1 MLAEGAVGVKSRCT
15 LTKAVFPAIGRYGT
29 GSGRGRQ
36 GRRLLRG
43 ELAIRSAESGNG
55 RCQVTVVLSGKTEIA
70 DVLRD
75 VRALVFDMDGVL
87 YRGNTRLPYVREL
100 LSELDR
106 CGVPYAMVTN
116 NSTRTPAQYAEKLAG
131 MGISTP
137 AERILTSSLVTRAWL
152 EQRYPRGTRVYIVGM
167 ESLRE
172 AILGDGYFTPAE
184 VDAEVVVS
192 GADFSLTY
200 DKLRIATLAIRRG
213 AYYVATNPDKTFPSE
228 EGLIPGAGAII
239 AALVAAT
246 DVTPVVIGKP
256 EPGIML
262 RAAALLGVE
271 PAQVLVIGDRL
282 DTDVLAGQRAGFRT
296 ALVLTGV
303 ATLADVGGAEPV
315 PDLVLPDLGPLLE
328 YYREACR

>member
-1 MLAEGAVGVKSRCT
+1 MTA
-15 LTKAVFPAIGRYGT
+15 
-29 GSGRGRQ
+29 
-36 GRRLLRG
+36 
-43 ELAIRSAESGNG
+43 
-55 RCQVTVVLSGKTEIA
+55 VLSGKVEIEQ
-70 DVLRD
+70 VLRD

-87 YRGNTRLPYVREL
+87 YRGNTRLPHVREL
-100 LSELDR
+100 LAELDR
-106 CGVPYAMVTN
+106 RGLPYAMVTN

-137 AERILTSSLVTRAWL
+137 PDRILTSSLVTRAWL
-152 EQRYPRGTRVYIVGM
+152 EQQYPPGTRIYIVGM
-167 ESLRE
+167 ASLQQ
-172 AILGDGYFTPAE
+172 AILGDGHFAPAE
-184 VDAEVVVS
+184 SDAEVVVS

-213 AYYVATNPDKTFPSE
+213 AHYVATNPDKTFPSE

-256 EPGIML
+256 EPAIML
-262 RAAALLGVE
+262 QAAALLGVE
-271 PAQVLVIGDRL
+271 PAQVLAIGDRL

-303 ATLADVGGAEPV
+303 ATLSDVDDSHV
-315 PDLVLPDLGPLLE
+315 RPDLVLPNLEPLVD
-328 YYREACR
+328 YFREERS

>member
-1 MLAEGAVGVKSRCT
+1 MTA
-15 LTKAVFPAIGRYGT
+15 
-29 GSGRGRQ
+29 
-36 GRRLLRG
+36 
-43 ELAIRSAESGNG
+43 
-55 RCQVTVVLSGKTEIA
+55 VLSGKAEIEL
-70 DVLRD
+70 VLRD

-87 YRGNTRLPYVREL
+87 YRGNTRLPHVREL
-100 LSELDR
+100 LEQLDR
-106 CGVPYAMVTN
+106 RGVPYAMVTN

-131 MGISTP
+131 MGISTL

-167 ESLRE
+167 ESLQE
-172 AILGDGYFTPAE
+172 AILGDGYFTPAGT
-184 VDAEVVVS
+184 DAEVVVS

-213 AYYVATNPDKTFPSE
+213 AHYVATNPDKTFPSE

-256 EPGIML
+256 EPAIML

-271 PAQVLVIGDRL
+271 PAQVLAIGDRL
-282 DTDVLAGQRAGFRT
+282 DTDVLAGRRAGFRT

-303 ATLADVGGAEPV
+303 ATPADLDGGEV
-315 PDLVLPDLGPLLE
+315 RPDLVLPDLEPLVD
-328 YYREACR
+328 YYREERR